1 MKRKGKYLNSWV
13 WKIVR
18 YSSASSELGSKA
30 QSETDAREGQVV
42 DSTALLPGI
51 NTTGLGR

>member
-1 MKRKGKYLNSWV
+1 MKRKGKYFNSWV

-30 QSETDAREGQVV
+30 QSETYAREGQVV
-42 DSTALLPGI
+42 DSRALVPGI